1 LGGDI
6 TVESE
11 LGRGST
17 FVLTLPSDLTKIVR
31 SVEA

>member
-1 LGGDI
+1 VVKRHDGKI

-17 FVLTLPSDLTKIVR
+17 FAVRLPY
-31 SVEA
+31 